1 MKHSLACGLCFILTV
16 LALPAL
22 TSGQEW
28 TRFRGP
34 NGSGISA
41 SKTIPTVWT
50 DQDINWKAPLPG
62 PGHSS
67 PVLWGDKVFLTT
79 GDAGTN
85 RLRVLCLSAGQGQ
98 VLWQEALP
106 LTSYHRHPFNTVAS
120 GTPAVDEHRVYVCRS
135 APEGIVMTA
144 FNHDGR
150 RAWERDLGPFVS
162 QHGGGASPI
171 LYRDEV
177 VLANQQDGQ
186 SFWIALDAATGQPRW
201 KTPRKTTE
209 ANYSTPCLYEPE
221 SGKPELIFSSHSHGL
236 SGVDPDTGTVLWELP
251 GIFDKRVISSPLL
264 ADGLIIAAC
273 GSGEGGIYLVAAR
286 PGDPA
291 ANRKPEL
298 AYTVRQ
304 AAPYVPTSICVGP
317 LLFLW
322 SDDGVVSCLRAASG
336 ELKWQERLGKHFFS
350 SPVCVDA
357 RLFGISTAGEVVV
370 LAASDHFQML
380 CRYPLGETTHSTP
393 AVAGGRMYI
402 HTAKH
407 LISIGGRSR
416 ADAKE

>member
-1 MKHSLACGLCFILTV
+1 
-16 LALPAL
+16 
-22 TSGQEW
+22 
-28 TRFRGP
+28 
-34 NGSGISA
+34 
-41 SKTIPTVWT
+41 
-50 DQDINWKAPLPG
+50 
-62 PGHSS
+62 
-67 PVLWGDKVFLTT
+67 
-79 GDAGTN
+79 
-85 RLRVLCLSAGQGQ
+85 
-98 VLWQEALP
+98 
-106 LTSYHRHPFNTVAS
+106 
-120 GTPAVDEHRVYVCRS
+120 
-135 APEGIVMTA
+135 
-144 FNHDGR
+144 
-150 RAWERDLGPFVS
+150 
-162 QHGGGASPI
+162 
-171 LYRDEV
+171 
-177 VLANQQDGQ
+177 
-186 SFWIALDAATGQPRW
+186 
-201 KTPRKTTE
+201 
-209 ANYSTPCLYEPE
+209 
-221 SGKPELIFSSHSHGL
+221 
-236 SGVDPDTGTVLWELP
+236 VDPDTGTVLWELP

-357 RLFGISTAGEVVV
+357 RLFGVSTAGEVVV

-380 CRYPLGETTHSTP
+380 SRYPLGETTHSTP